1 MAQAFEWIDQGGVN
15 AGCPLHGGSFGEQP
29 SAQDRVDWAGL
40 PINLDF
46 AFSREKRDKVYAQ
59 HLMRKRWAQLSRR
72 SEDEFPRCSCD
83 GGIDLQSGAL

>member
-1 MAQAFEWIDQGGVN
+1 MAQAFELTDQDGIN
-15 AGCPLHGGSFGEQP
+15 AGCPVHGGSFGGQP

-59 HLMRKRWAQLSRR
+59 HLVRKRWAQLSRW
-72 SEDEFPRCSCD
+72 SQDDFPRCSCD
-83 GGIDLQSGAL
+83 GAIDPA